1 MATSMTTKQPS
12 DKAANTPAAKA
23 PAKAPKRDSVRR
35 GFLPITT
42 NTFDR
47 VFISIV
53 VFIAINLIWM
63 RFLERPSPDGL
74 FPFGLPLEIA
84 SVIWFIIAFLII
96 RYG

>member
-1 MATSMTTKQPS
+1 MTTKQTS
-12 DKAANTPAAKA
+12 DKAANSPAAQA

-63 RFLERPSPDGL
+63 RFLEMPAPDGL
-74 FPFGLPLEIA
+74 LPFGLPLFIA
-84 SVIWFIIAFLII
+84 SIVWFVIAFLII

>member
-1 MATSMTTKQPS
+1 MATSMTTKQTS
-12 DKAANTPAAKA
+12 DKAANTPA
-23 PAKAPKRDSVRR
+23 AKAPKRDSVRR

-84 SVIWFIIAFLII
+84 SIIWFIIAFLII